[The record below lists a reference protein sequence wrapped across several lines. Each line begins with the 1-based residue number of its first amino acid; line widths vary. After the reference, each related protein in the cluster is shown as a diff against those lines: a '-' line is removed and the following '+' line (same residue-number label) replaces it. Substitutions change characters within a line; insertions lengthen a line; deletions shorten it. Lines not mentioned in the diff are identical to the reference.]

1 MGYYTNF
8 ALTTVFVDALDVMP
22 DDIDFK
28 ATFVSITGYSLDNEW
43 SLNMVKWYN
52 HETDMRRLSARY
64 PQWVWQLDAE
74 GEEQGD
80 IWRKYF
86 HDGRMQRANS
96 EVIIKHDAYNETK
109 LDAKPNLLLANES

>member
-8 ALTTVFVDALDVMP
+8 LVTAVVDDLNVIP
-22 DDIDFK
+22 DDAEVL
-28 ATFVSITGYSLDNEW
+28 ATFKSITGYSLDDEW
-43 SLNMVKWYN
+43 SLNMVKWYD
-52 HETDMRRLSARY
+52 HEMDMRRLSARY
-64 PQWVWQLDAE
+64 PQCVWQLDGG

-96 EVIIKHDAYNETK
+96 EVAIKHDAYNETK
-109 LDAKPNLLLANES
+109 LDAKPNLLLANVT